1 MATSPAQRRL
11 AAALK
16 QLRARSGMSA
26 AELGRVLGWT
36 QTRVSRSEN
45 GARRVSLAD
54 ATKWADASGAPADL
68 RTEVVALAEDAA
80 RDVRSWWSVHA
91 GGMVGR
97 QHEVAALEASA
108 TIVRNCQLM
117 IPGLL
122 QTADYAR
129 HAMARANV
137 SGQDDLTAAV
147 AARVRRQDIL
157 YDSARQFEYVL
168 PESALHLRFSCDQA
182 LMRAQ
187 ADRLVSLDT
196 LPNVS
201 IAVLPFSVP
210 APTLPLAFVIY
221 EIPGE
226 PLALVE
232 TLTSEVLTGDERE
245 VMVYREAF
253 TRLRAASVTGGDAHR
268 LIRSAISSEDAV

>member
-1 MATSPAQRRL
+1 MAASPAQRRL

-36 QTRVSRSEN
+36 QTRVSRAEN
-45 GARRVSLAD
+45 GSRRVSLAEATRWTD
-54 ATKWADASGAPADL
+54 ATSAPPDL
-68 RTEVVALAEDAA
+68 RAEVIALAEAAA

-129 HAMARANV
+129 QAIALANV
-137 SGQDDLTAAV
+137 SDQDDLMAAV
-147 AARVRRQDIL
+147 GARMRRQDIL
-157 YDSARQFEYVL
+157 YDPARQFQYVL
-168 PESALHLRFSCDQA
+168 PESALRLRFSGEQA

-187 ADRLVSLDT
+187 ADRLLSLDT

-201 IAVLPFSVP
+201 IAVLPFSTP
-210 APTLPLAFVIY
+210 APTLPIAFVIY
-221 EIPGE
+221 EIPGG

-245 VMVYREAF
+245 VAEYREAF
-253 TRLRAASVTGGDAHR
+253 ARLRAASVTGHAAHS
-268 LIRSAISSEDAV
+268 LIRSAMTSEGVS